1 MRFALLLPLLFA
13 GSASAQDPLDAAVS
27 TFRAS
32 HLPADAAFFA
42 VSRSYGITFD
52 LEPGLNTP
60 VTLTVAGGRVRD
72 LITALA
78 RTQGAFWERDGR
90 IIVLR
95 RNVLRFYPIDY
106 PQMTRSAQGSSTVV
120 LTAQSGLSPT
130 AATSNGTAA
139 AAAALA
145 ASGQANQTDQ
155 TNLSLQQQN
164 PGTFWN
170 DVQAELT
177 AMAQPG
183 ERVAVNRL
191 AGLAMVTAP
200 PDRQAEYR
208 MFLRLLNERISR
220 QVRITAKVLEVDLT
234 QTGQLGVDWSQAAT
248 KAGGLSL
255 GGLSTA
261 TAISA
266 LNGTTLPASTFTGT
280 IAAGKISAVVQALS
294 EQGQVHSV
302 SNPSVLTL
310 SNQTAFVKVGTE
322 QTFFSLANSTTLN
335 QPGTTV
341 PFASTQNNYSQ
352 NAITIGTVLYV
363 TPEVNSDGTIT
374 VDILPAVT
382 QLIGI
387 DTSPDQQ
394 QTAPRMDIKALS
406 TLARLHAGEAVMIGG
421 LIHDE
426 TDTDVRSVP
435 GLGSLPVVGA
445 LFGSHAS
452 ARNRTELVI
461 FLTAECIP

>member
-1 MRFALLLPLLFA
+1 MIALLLPALLA
-13 GSASAQDPLDAAVS
+13 ALAPGTDPLDAPVS
-27 TFRAS
+27 SFRAV
-32 HLPADAAFFA
+32 HLSADSAFLA
-42 VSRSYGITFD
+42 LGRTYGITFD
-52 LEPGLNTP
+52 LEPNLNRP

-72 LITALA
+72 LIDALA
-78 RTQGAFWERDGR
+78 RSQGAYWERDGR
-90 IIVLR
+90 VVVLR

-120 LTAQSGLSPT
+120 LTAQAGAAST
-130 AATSNGTAA
+130 AGANAA
-139 AAAALA
+139 SLNSAALA
-145 ASGQANQTDQ
+145 ANGQPTQTDQ

-164 PGTFWN
+164 PSTFWT
-170 DVQAELT
+170 DIQTELT
-177 AMAQPG
+177 SLSQPG
-183 ERVAVNRL
+183 ETVAVNRL
-191 AGLAMVTAP
+191 AGLVLVTAP
-200 PDRQAEYR
+200 PDRQREYR
-208 MFLRLLNERISR
+208 AFLHLLNERISR
-220 QVRITAKVLEVDLT
+220 QVRITAKVLEISLS
-234 QTGQLGVDWSQAAT
+234 QSGQLGVDWAQAASR
-248 KAGGLSL
+248 AGGLTF

-261 TAISA
+261 NAIA
-266 LNGTTLPASTFTGT
+266 TLNGTALPAATFTGT
-280 IAAGKISAVVQALS
+280 IAAGKISALVNALAD
-294 EQGQVHSV
+294 QGQVHSV

-335 QPGTTV
+335 QPGATI

-363 TPEVNSDGTIT
+363 TPEVNSDGSIT

-406 TLARLHAGEAVMIGG
+406 TLARLRPGEAVMIGG

-426 TDTDVRSVP
+426 TDSDTRSVP
-435 GLGSLPVVGA
+435 GLGTLPVVGG
-445 LFGSHAS
+445 LFANHAS
-452 ARNRTELVI
+452 THLRTELVI
-461 FLTAECIP
+461 FLTAECVP